1 MISQAIL
8 PEVTSSGLS
17 HTEEDFFP
25 GSDATIS
32 LLSVPDSQDSS
43 LYFELNYGILD
54 IRTVDSKLT

>member
-1 MISQAIL
+1 M
-8 PEVTSSGLS
+8 TSSGLS

-54 IRTVDSKLT
+54 IKTANSKLT